1 MKTLLIIGALL
12 LSSCA
17 GEITP
22 ESARAGAEAARAWLD
37 VAREARVIIITD
49 DK

>member
-1 MKTLLIIGALL
+1 MKTLLIIAALL

-17 GEITP
+17 GEVTP

-37 VAREARVIIITD
+37 VAREARVILP

>member
-1 MKTLLIIGALL
+1 MKPLLTIGALL

-22 ESARAGAEAARAWLD
+22 ESARAGAEATRAWLD
-37 VAREARVIIITD
+37 VAREARVILTD
-49 DK
+49 K

>member
-1 MKTLLIIGALL
+1 MKAAAIITTLL

-22 ESARAGAEAARAWLD
+22 DQARAGAEAARAWLE
-37 VAREARVIIITD
+37 VAREAKVIITE

>member
-1 MKTLLIIGALL
+1 MKPIIIVGALL

-17 GEITP
+17 GEVTP
-22 ESARAGAEAARAWLD
+22 ESARAGAEAARAWLY
-37 VAREARVIIITD
+37 VARDALDIITD

>member
-1 MKTLLIIGALL
+1 MKPPLIFAALL

-22 ESARAGAEAARAWLD
+22 DQARASAEAARAWLE
-37 VAREARVIIITD
+37 VAREAKVIITE

>member
-1 MKTLLIIGALL
+1 MKPFIIIGALL

-22 ESARAGAEAARAWLD
+22 ESARAGAEAARAWLE
-37 VAREARVIIITD
+37 VARDARDIIHD